1 MPLTRCC
8 WQVRKTYT
16 GKLYG
21 KQDDLC
27 IAIQLAM
34 VGCQKFFQDSKYR
47 NFRTDDYLT
56 PQGLSNAPRPAGV
69 V

>member
-1 MPLTRCC
+1 MRT
-8 WQVRKTYT
+8 TYT
-16 GKLYG
+16 GKPYG

-34 VGCQKFFQDSKYR
+34 IGAQKFFQDPKYR
-47 NFRTDDYLT
+47 NFRSHDYLT
-56 PQGLSNAPRPAGV
+56 PQGLANNPRPAGV